1 MRRRRSIATYLQ
13 YSEPDEATD
22 KLLRD
27 LRDSRTDRPRR
38 VLVSRKRPVRRRL
51 VMDEATDKLLRDL
64 RDSRTD
70 LGKLA
75 ERPHEPTADRIR
87 NRQRDDG
94 ERRKL
99 GSERR

>member
-1 MRRRRSIATYLQ
+1 
-13 YSEPDEATD
+13 
-22 KLLRD
+22 
-27 LRDSRTDRPRR
+27 
-38 VLVSRKRPVRRRL
+38 
-51 VMDEATDKLLRDL
+51 MDEATDKLLRDL

>member
-22 KLLRD
+22 KLLW
-27 LRDSRTDRPRR
+27 
-38 VLVSRKRPVRRRL
+38 
-51 VMDEATDKLLRDL
+51 DL

-87 NRQRDDG
+87 NRQHDDG

>member
-1 MRRRRSIATYLQ
+1 VI
-13 YSEPDEATD
+13 
-22 KLLRD
+22 
-27 LRDSRTDRPRR
+27 
-38 VLVSRKRPVRRRL
+38 
-51 VMDEATDKLLRDL
+51 DEATDKLLRDL

-87 NRQRDDG
+87 NRQHDDG

-99 GSERR
+99 GSERAIAVTARASFPRPAC